1 MRRSDYP
8 YKYSASYGI
17 IHHLTNFQ
25 HNDDHYDLE
34 DSADK
39 IEAQIPT
46 ELDKAFGISEWAREN
61 EEPEELSTWMNEGNE
76 KLTKQKESA

>member
-1 MRRSDYP
+1 MYHE
-8 YKYSASYGI
+8 GGC
-17 IHHLTNFQ
+17 NFAGMWEDG
-25 HNDDHYDLE
+25 NDDHYDLE
-34 DSADK
+34 DTADK

-46 ELDKAFGISEWAREN
+46 ELDEAFGISEWAREN